1 MILAWDLLQQF
12 SYVYISKS
20 KVLDI
25 NEQVTRPNRGSNAK
39 WNETHL
45 QQLSQVKI

>member
-1 MILAWDLLQQF
+1 ML
-12 SYVYISKS
+12 ISKS

-25 NEQVTRPNRGSNAK
+25 NEQVTRANGGSNAK
-39 WNETHL
+39 WNETYL